1 MKDLIFPKQQKIHKK
16 VLPAL
21 GGIKKGYIRKAHC
34 LKKILQFLAIK
45 IENTSKLLKIESN
58 ERKTFDEIKNDLLS
72 ISKYENE
79 NKGSFYFKCQSILNK
94 Y

>member
-1 MKDLIFPKQQKIHKK
+1 MKDLIFPKKQKIHKK

-34 LKKILQFLAIK
+34 LKKILQFLARK
-45 IENTSKLLKIESN
+45 IENTSKSLKIESN
-58 ERKTFDEIKNDLLS
+58 EAKIFDEIKNDLLS

-79 NKGSFYFKCQSILNK
+79 NKSLFYFKCL
-94 Y
+94 